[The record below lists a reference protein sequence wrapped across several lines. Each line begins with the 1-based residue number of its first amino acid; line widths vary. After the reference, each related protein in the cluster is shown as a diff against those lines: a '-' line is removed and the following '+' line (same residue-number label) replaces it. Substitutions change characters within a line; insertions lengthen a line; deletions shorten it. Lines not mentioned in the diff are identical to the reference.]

1 MMVDK
6 LPKNILTKLE
16 YASLTDKRNRVLEKL
31 DSPICVSCNSY
42 GFIFLANEF
51 PVKFIT

>member
-16 YASLTDKRNRVLEKL
+16 YVSLTDKRNRVLEKL
-31 DSPICVSCNSY
+31 DSPVCVSSSLNR
-42 GFIFLANEF
+42 FIF
-51 PVKFIT
+51 IR